1 MQVTSMLSAGY
12 LEPSVQLRGRQQKA
26 QQAEKEATSL
36 RAPVAGSPSISQQGE
51 VAALSR
57 QEADVLAQ
65 EQSLR
70 AKTGYNAEVS
80 TVYSYTLGPDGRR
93 YITGASVTMKGSE
106 EDLNRVGGGIT
117 TKEMQAEEQKANQ
130 EKVSPTEDKS
140 GSRSPD
146 SADKGKNNSG
156 NSELSEDQEAQVRKL
171 KQAQREVVAHEA
183 AHQAAAGAF
192 GGGVS
197 YSYTQGPDG
206 KSYITGGEV
215 PIQLKPGSTPE
226 ETLRNMQ
233 QVQRAALAPADP
245 SGQDRR
251 VAAKAAAMAAQAQ
264 QEIAAKRGSSDESD
278 DREGVTVAAQGTPVV
293 DAQKQQKED
302 PAKNGVAS
310 VVASIREAQIQAQLL
325 SAAA

>member
-12 LEPSVQLRGRQQKA
+12 LEPSVQLTGRQQKV
-26 QQAEKEATSL
+26 QKEPNSL
-36 RAPVAGSPSISQQGE
+36 RATVAGSPSISQQGE
-51 VAALSR
+51 AAALSR
-57 QEADVLAQ
+57 QEEDILAQ

-70 AKTGYNAEVS
+70 TKAGSAAEVS

-106 EDLNRVGGGIT
+106 DDLNRVGGGIT
-117 TKEMQAEEQKANQ
+117 TKTLQAEEQKASQ

-146 SADKGKNNSG
+146 SADKGKNSAG
-156 NSELSEDQEAQVRKL
+156 DSELSEDQEAQVREL
-171 KQAQREVVAHEA
+171 EQAQREVIAHEA
-183 AHQAAAGAF
+183 AHQAAAGAL

-197 YSYTQGPDG
+197 YTYTQGPDG

-215 PIQLKPGSTPE
+215 PIQLKTGSTPE

-233 QVQRAALAPADP
+233 QVQRAASAPADP

-264 QEIAAKRGSSDESD
+264 QEIAAKHGSSEKQ
-278 DREGVTVAAQGTPVV
+278 EVARGTPVAE
-293 DAQKQQKED
+293 AQKQQKQQED
-302 PAKNGVAS
+302 PSKNGVS
-310 VVASIREAQIQAQLL
+310 SIVASIREAQIQAQLL